1 MLLVHKSIN
10 ELNIPIHLQIITYL
24 RLSKASGTL
33 ILKWIEQDTKGE
45 RDRDRNVKKLLRII
59 QEKKT

>member
-33 ILKWIEQDTKGE
+33 ILKWIGQDTKGE